1 MHLDWGISHKMVF
14 GLFKLDCSKIKH
26 RFIVDDIKF
35 IKVYMSGEK
44 KAAVQNIV
52 K

>member
-1 MHLDWGISHKMVF
+1 MVF
-14 GLFKLDCSKIKH
+14 GLFKLDCSKIKY

-44 KAAVQNIV
+44 KVV
-52 K
+52 V